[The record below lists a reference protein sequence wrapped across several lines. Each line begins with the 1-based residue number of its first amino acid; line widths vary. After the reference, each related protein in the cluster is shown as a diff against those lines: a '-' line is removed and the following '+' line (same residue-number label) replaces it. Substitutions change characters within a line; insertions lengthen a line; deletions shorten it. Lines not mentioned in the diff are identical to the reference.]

1 MKNLSKLESN
11 TVASF
16 YLNFLPAPQAS
27 SLPLPHSLYMSSAL
41 CLALQSLDPTL
52 PSQRGPPWPLSLS
65 LSWSLCFICPC
76 FRTLCGTCP
85 YRSASAFF
93 IYLFI
98 ICLLQLE
105 YQLHE
110 ARDLVL
116 FFAIF
121 PAPKLVPGSS
131 TRMKESGRWIRRE
144 VDR

>member
-16 YLNFLPAPQAS
+16 YLNFLPSLRHQACPCLTAFTWA
-27 SLPLPHSLYMSSAL
+27 LPSAL
-41 CLALQSLDPTL
+41 PFRAWT
-52 PSQRGPPWPLSLS
+52 QRRHARGVPPWPLSLS
-65 LSWSLCFICPC
+65 LSWSLCFISPC

-85 YRSASAFF
+85 YRSASGFF